1 MNRLVFIIGV
11 ITMSSGC
18 VQRAVTPTTTTQIN
32 QQVKSP
38 PAFRAEDNE
47 VCNQI
52 ENNLRNSAVS
62 LKQCVSSNTVKFKNK
77 TKNTDDIVTAVS
89 YSCDKE
95 ITDFSIKSEGNSL
108 CDLARKK
115 GQSFMYTM
123 NYFNGMLPSREEQ
136 KAAVIKTIR
145 PQIIT
150 NAIK

>member
-11 ITMSSGC
+11 VTISSGC
-18 VQRAVTPTTTTQIN
+18 VQKTVTPTITQNN

-38 PAFRAEDNE
+38 PAFSAEDNE

-52 ENNLRNSAVS
+52 ENNLRNSAAS
-62 LKQCVSSNTVKFKNK
+62 LKQCVSSNTIKFKNK
-77 TKNTDDIVTAVS
+77 TKNTDDIVTAVN

-108 CDLARKK
+108 CTIARKK

-123 NYFNGMLPSREEQ
+123 NYFEGNMPSRESQ
-136 KAAVIKTIR
+136 KDAVKKIIR
-145 PQIIT
+145 PQIVT